1 MTEEGKKWMDDAE
14 EALNRASE
22 AMKAAWEGTKD
33 VRMSALEAARE
44 AATQLG
50 KAIDQGID
58 VARDSWESARPQEG
72 VTEDA
77 APNEPAAEGPGTDEE
92 E

>member
-1 MTEEGKKWMDDAE
+1 MTEEAKKWMDDAE
-14 EALNRASE
+14 EALDRASE

-58 VARDSWESARPQEG
+58 VARDSWGSAKSQEG
-72 VTEDA
+72 GAEDA
-77 APNEPAAEGPGTDEE
+77 PPAELAADGSGTDEE